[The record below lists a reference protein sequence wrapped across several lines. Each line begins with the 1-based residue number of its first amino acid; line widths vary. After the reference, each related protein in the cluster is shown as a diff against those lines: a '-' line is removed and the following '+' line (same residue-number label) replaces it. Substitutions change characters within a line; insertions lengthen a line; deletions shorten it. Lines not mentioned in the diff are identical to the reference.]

1 MAQAATGEAK
11 PGRGRPTKKT
21 TALIDRFCQGLTEGK
36 SALVMCSECEISWQ
50 TLATWL
56 RDDPDFLDK
65 YRVAREIQADYL
77 AEETLDIADQDP
89 LLAITNQGG
98 ANEGDV
104 IRVDGAAVQHQ
115 KLRIDTRKWYASIVA
130 PRKYGTR
137 VNQQQLD
144 KNGEPADAPAA
155 QPIINVSF
163 DRGAPNG
170 QAAPA
175 KRPAKGAGSKQSR
188 K

>member
-1 MAQAATGEAK
+1 MAKAATGEAK
-11 PGRGRPTKKT
+11 PKKGRPTKKT
-21 TALIDRFCQGLTEGK
+21 DALVKKFCDGLTEGK
-36 SALVMCSECEISWQ
+36 SALMMCSECEISWQ
-50 TLATWL
+50 TLSQWL
-56 RDDPDFLDK
+56 QHDEDFREK
-65 YRVAREIQADYL
+65 YRVAREVQADYL
-77 AEETLDIADQDP
+77 AEQTLDIADEDP
-89 LLAITNQGG
+89 LLAITAQGG
-98 ANEGDV
+98 ANDGDV